1 MGRTRLVSCGTQPTS
16 VVPRSHAR
24 DAGPSGLAQ
33 PEQQCIVSR
42 VETDL
47 LLRQADEHDA
57 QLARGESMGWMHG
70 MPPGV

>member
-1 MGRTRLVSCGTQPTS
+1 MHATQ
-16 VVPRSHAR
+16 
-24 DAGPSGLAQ
+24 AQ
-33 PEQQCIVSR
+33 VDWLNPNSNAIVSR